1 MSGVS
6 SYAISVEEYLA
17 RQERA
22 RRATAERGLDALLAV
37 SRSGGGHDR
46 AADCLWLSGAATPQP
61 FVPDLASHW
70 RAAGHVAVAITL
82 EGPTIAIVD
91 SELRQWEPIADE
103 IVVAEDLIAA
113 AGDALLAAA
122 ASRSLRVGVLGTDVL
137 SAQWWGAL

>member
-1 MSGVS
+1 M
-6 SYAISVEEYLA
+6 
-17 RQERA
+17 
-22 RRATAERGLDALLAV
+22 
-37 SRSGGGHDR
+37 
-46 AADCLWLSGAATPQP
+46 
-61 FVPDLASHW
+61 
-70 RAAGHVAVAITL
+70 AITL

-137 SAQWWGAL
+137 SAQWWGALRERLRASIPDAEFRGGR